1 MPRYYFN
8 IRNDA
13 DVDDPEGK
21 ELPDEAAAREHALES
36 ARDLV
41 CAHIHEHAGVN
52 LDHRIEVGDASGRTL
67 FAVTFRDAFTITS

>member
-52 LDHRIEVGDASGRTL
+52 LDHRIEVTDEA
-67 FAVTFRDAFTITS
+67 AFTITS